1 MRPWQSE
8 KLAGRTEPQGK
19 THRGRWPGCMRSQVP
34 GKSIKGS
41 NRPMRKMRQDKD
53 ITQNLD
59 AIGSLGFLGGN
70 LKVLT

>member
-41 NRPMRKMRQDKD
+41 ERPMRKMRQDKD

-59 AIGSLGFLGGN
+59 QLEAWDSLEGI
-70 LKVLT
+70 

>member
-59 AIGSLGFLGGN
+59 QLEAWDSLEGI
-70 LKVLT
+70 